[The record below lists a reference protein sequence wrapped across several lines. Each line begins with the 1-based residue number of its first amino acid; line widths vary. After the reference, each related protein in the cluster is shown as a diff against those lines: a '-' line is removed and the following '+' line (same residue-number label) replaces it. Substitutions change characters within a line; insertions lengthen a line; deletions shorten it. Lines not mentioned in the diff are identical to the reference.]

1 MIILNNYQSSTGVKE
16 VNITMHMMRLKSEG
30 LPKFTTIMIFLMA
43 YINVNTLRSQ
53 LFHRYVEDGE
63 LLDVYESTCM
73 YEFASQVRCASL
85 CLQHKN
91 PPCVSFSYEK
101 KAELCSLSTS
111 ITLQASRPSALVNVY
126 TLFPRGK

>member
-1 MIILNNYQSSTGVKE
+1 MIILNNQQSATGVVE
-16 VNITMHMMRLKSEG
+16 VNIAMHMMRLKSDS

-43 YINVNTLRSQ
+43 YINVNKLRAQ
-53 LFHRYVEDGE
+53 LFHKVEDGE
-63 LLDVYESTCM
+63 LLDVYESMCM
-73 YEFASQVRCASL
+73 YEFASQIRCASS
-85 CLQHKN
+85 CLQRKS

-111 ITLQASRPSALVNVY
+111 ITRQANRPSALVNVY